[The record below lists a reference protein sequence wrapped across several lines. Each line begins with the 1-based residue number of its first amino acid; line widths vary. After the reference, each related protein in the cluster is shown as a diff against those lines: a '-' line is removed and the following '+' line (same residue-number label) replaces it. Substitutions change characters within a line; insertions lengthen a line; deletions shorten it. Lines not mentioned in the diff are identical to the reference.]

1 MIYNFT
7 TTEKP
12 ALNVVGG
19 KAKSLIA
26 TTQAGLPVPG
36 GLALTVAF
44 FQEWT
49 DKIKAGEAWKTL
61 VADPNKENCD
71 TVKALA
77 QKLEL
82 TEGMEKAFSAEV

>member
-1 MIYNFT
+1 MKNVIYNFT
-7 TTEKP
+7 TNQNP
-12 ALNVVGG
+12 ALNEVGG

-49 DKIKAGEAWKTL
+49 DTIKAGNEWKTL
-61 VADPNKENCD
+61 LANPTKENCD
-71 TVKALA
+71 TVKELA
-77 QKLEL
+77 VQLL
-82 TEGMEKAFSAEV
+82 PCTEDNT

>member
-1 MIYNFT
+1 MIYNFN

-44 FQEWT
+44 FW
-49 DKIKAGEAWKTL
+49 L
-61 VADPNKENCD
+61 
-71 TVKALA
+71 
-77 QKLEL
+77 
-82 TEGMEKAFSAEV
+82 